1 MERQAAGSLAGRV
14 AIVTGAAGGVGR
26 ATVELFLELGASIV
40 AEDVAA
46 TVEELG
52 GLGARVAT
60 LRGDVRDRGIAEA
73 AAALARERFGRIDLL
88 VNNAAVILSKDI
100 LETGETEWDE
110 VMAVNVK
117 GPFHHCRAVLPT
129 MLRQGHGA
137 IVNVTSISGVVG
149 LPKQAAYC
157 ASKGA
162 LVQITR
168 QLAVEYAPCGI
179 RVNAVAP
186 GAIDTPFLARH
197 LDAQPDRAAAAAA
210 VNAAHPLGRH
220 ASPAEI
226 ASTIAFLGS
235 DASSFMTGAILAVD
249 GGYTA
254 R

>member
-1 MERQAAGSLAGRV
+1 MPSAARPLDGRV

-26 ATVELFLELGASIV
+26 ATVALFVELGAGVV
-40 AEDVAA
+40 AEDID
-46 TVEELG
+46 
-52 GLGARVAT
+52 ARVGELESPNVVPVA
-60 LRGDVRDRGIAEA
+60 GDVRTGRVAEEA
-73 AAALARERFGRIDLL
+73 VGRALDRFGGVNIL

-100 LETGETEWDE
+100 LATSEAEWDD

-117 GPFHHCRAVLPT
+117 GAFHHIRAVLPL
-129 MLRQGHGA
+129 MLERKAGA

-149 LPKQAAYC
+149 LGKQAAYC

-162 LVQITR
+162 LVQLTR
-168 QLAVEYAPCGI
+168 QLAVEYADRGI

-197 LDAQPDRAAAAAA
+197 LDAQPDRAAAEAD
-210 VNAAHPLGRH
+210 VNRAHPMGRY
-220 ASPAEI
+220 ASAAEI
-226 ASTIAFLGS
+226 AETIAFLAGP
-235 DASSFMTGAILAVD
+235 ASSFMTGAILMAD

>member
-1 MERQAAGSLAGRV
+1 MAQDADSSLRGRV

-26 ATVELFLELGASIV
+26 ATVELLLEMGARVV
-40 AEDVAA
+40 AEDLAPAVGELEPRAV
-46 TVEELG
+46 TV
-52 GLGARVAT
+52 T
-60 LRGDVRDRGIAEA
+60 GDVRSAQTAETA
-73 AAALARERFGRIDLL
+73 AREALQRFGRVDVL

-100 LETGETEWDE
+100 VETSEAEWDE

-117 GPFHHCRAVLPT
+117 GTFHHCRAVLPP
-129 MLRQGHGA
+129 MLRQGQGA

-162 LVQITR
+162 LVQMTR
-168 QLAVEYAPCGI
+168 QLAVEYAPHGI

-186 GAIDTPFLARH
+186 GAVDTPFLSRH
-197 LDAQPDRAAAAAA
+197 LDAQPDRAAAEAA
-210 VNAAHPLGRH
+210 VNAAHPLGRY

-226 ASTIAFLGS
+226 ARTIAFLAS
-235 DASSFMTGAILAVD
+235 DASSFMTGAVLAVD

>member
-1 MERQAAGSLAGRV
+1 MTEGNATRLDGLV

-26 ATVELFLELGASIV
+26 ATVRLFLERGAKVV
-40 AEDVAA
+40 AEDADRSVAEIATGKESVA
-46 TVEELG
+46 TV
-52 GLGARVAT
+52 V
-60 LRGDVRDRGIAEA
+60 GDVRNPNSAAEA
-73 AAALARERFGRIDLL
+73 VELALKRFGGVHIL

-100 LETGETEWDE
+100 LETTEAEWSD
-110 VMAVNVK
+110 VMNVNVT
-117 GPFHHCRAVLPT
+117 GVFHHCRAVLPR
-129 MLRQGHGA
+129 MLEQRNGS

-162 LVQITR
+162 VVQMTR
-168 QLAVEYAPCGI
+168 QLAIEYADRGI
-179 RVNAVAP
+179 RVNSIAP

-197 LDAQPDRAAAAAA
+197 LKAQPDPAAAEAA
-210 VNAAHPLGRH
+210 VNAAHPLGRY

-226 ASTIAFLGS
+226 AEGIAYLAS
-235 DASSFMTGAILAVD
+235 PASSFLTGAIVAAD